1 MNHLWMSAAALL
13 AAGALCRA
21 NVQYDP
27 ERNCLWVT
35 DFPAAYPCDMAR
47 LAAVDA
53 VNGWGK
59 IRHDPGSDTWMLDAD
74 LWIGTDDGTDTYF
87 QLGDADH
94 PTPTLIVNGHLV
106 VCPSV
111 PAEPQAIKPVSPVNR
126 FTMGHAANSRIRA
139 TLQIRSDPPDGHSVF
154 VGVIPHKGNLDRM
167 DSYSGQFYMFHSRLT
182 AAVEDDAHRVGAKL
196 GWGAVVLKGD
206 SIRLKQSTI
215 AWVKAV
221 SGLMVRA
228 GGHVVEDML
237 FEHCGTAISGYW
249 DNQGHHPFRG
259 CTFRQ
264 CGTALSNPQ
273 ARTVLV
279 NCTFVSNDCNWQ
291 CASALTSLTLT
302 DCEFDTPLKGDR
314 YAFSADLANKG
325 YRGEVTAARHVV
337 LAARDADGN
346 PLKGVVITVRCDQ
359 TGAKEHVVTG
369 ADGKTPGR
377 EGGPA
382 VLLTVLSARPVA
394 GTDAGETR
402 RFSYAIS
409 AAAAGYEP
417 AVVSNYYP
425 LTSWSDVGLT
435 LRKR

>member
-1 MNHLWMSAAALL
+1 MKHLWMSALVLL
-13 AAGALCRA
+13 AACAPGRA

-35 DFPAAYPCDMAR
+35 DFPEAYPCDMAR

-59 IRHDPGSDTWMLDAD
+59 IRHEAGSDTWTLDAD
-74 LWIGTDDGTDTYF
+74 LWIGTDDGTHTYF

-94 PTPTLIVNGHLV
+94 PTPSLILNGHLV

-111 PAEPQAIKPVSPVNR
+111 PAEKKAVNPVHTVNR
-126 FTMGHAANSRIRA
+126 FTMGNATNSRVRA
-139 TLQIRSDPPDGHSVF
+139 TLKIHGEPPDGHSVF
-154 VGVIPHKGNLDRM
+154 VGVIPNKDKLDRM
-167 DSYSGQFYMFHSRLT
+167 DSYSGQFYMFNSRLT
-182 AAVEDDAHRVGAKL
+182 AAVEDEAHRVGAKL
-196 GWGAVVLKGD
+196 GWGAVVMKGD
-206 SIRLKQSTI
+206 SIRLKHSTI

-237 FEHCGTAISGYW
+237 FEHCGTAIAGYW
-249 DNQGHHPFRG
+249 DNLGKKPIRG

-273 ARTVLV
+273 SRTVLI
-279 NCTFVSNDCNWQ
+279 NCSFISNDCHWR
-291 CASALTSLTLT
+291 CASALTSLNLI
-302 DCEFDTPLKGDR
+302 DCAFDEPRKGNIH
-314 YAFSADLANKG
+314 AFNADLANKG
-325 YRGEVTAARHVV
+325 YRADVSATRHVV
-337 LAARDADGN
+337 MAARDADGTPIN
-346 PLKGVVITVRCDQ
+346 GVVITVQCDQ
-359 TGAKEHVVTG
+359 TGAKEHLVTG

-377 EGGPA
+377 ESGRA
-382 VLLTVLSARPVA
+382 VMLTELTARPVA
-394 GTDAGETR
+394 GTDAGEVR
-402 RFSYAIS
+402 RFTYTLS

-417 AVVSNYYP
+417 AVLSNYCP
-425 LTSWSDVGLT
+425 RTSWSEVGLT